1 MSSVFKSLK
10 VNAQNTRKLTDC
22 CKFQDDKLTGNQV
35 SKTHGYIAGMEYMCS
50 GTNTQYNQGIS
61 TVYPQYT
68 QDIPR
73 ILPREYQQ
81 HTPSIPMLYS
91 KYTLSIVY
99 SQYTYKVIP
108 KYTQKI
114 PKVNPGYTQSRPRV
128 YPEYTIAKEYSQY
141 TQSQRNRL
149 TRNPKLQIQN

>member
-22 CKFQDDKLTGNQV
+22 CKFQNDKLTGNQV
-35 SKTHGYIAGMEYMCS
+35 SKTHGYIAGTEYMRS
-50 GTNTQYNQGIS
+50 GSNTQHNQGIS
-61 TVYPQYT
+61 TVYPEYT

-81 HTPSIPMLYS
+81 HTPSIPMVYS

-99 SQYTYKVIP
+99 SQQTYKVIP

-114 PKVNPGYTQSRPRV
+114 PKVNPGYTQSKPRV
-128 YPEYTIAKEYSQY
+128 YPEYTH
-141 TQSQRNRL
+141 SQRIL
-149 TRNPKLQIQN
+149 LVYPKPKEQIDSES